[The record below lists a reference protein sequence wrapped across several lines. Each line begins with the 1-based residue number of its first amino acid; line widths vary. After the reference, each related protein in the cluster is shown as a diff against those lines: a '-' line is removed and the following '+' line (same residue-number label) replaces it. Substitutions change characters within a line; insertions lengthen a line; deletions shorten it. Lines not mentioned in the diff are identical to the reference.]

1 MLRDIFVA
9 DTDAEARRA
18 VLGGFAARFWNEYF
32 KPIAE
37 KLNATHMFRRPGAD
51 QNAELTAEYLV
62 DTRAWAVG
70 SPATVADLIREQFE
84 LAGGFGTLLMLGSD
98 YADPGEREKWFR
110 SMELL
115 SSEVLPRLRDLPV
128 RPS

>member
-1 MLRDIFVA
+1 
-9 DTDAEARRA
+9 
-18 VLGGFAARFWNEYF
+18 
-32 KPIAE
+32 
-37 KLNATHMFRRPGAD
+37 MFRRPDAD

-70 SPATVADLIREQFE
+70 SPKTVGDLIREQFE

-98 YADPGEREKWFR
+98 YADPGERDRWFR

-115 SSEVLPRLRDLPV
+115 AREVMPRLADLPIHA
-128 RPS
+128 S